1 MQNEIIKKIETLL
14 DYTQQKSFTNYPE
27 YSADEVNQI
36 IEQEAKLTRFNY
48 LSRIKE
54 FQRSNLSDSHSGNKK
69 FVVFWGYPGAG
80 KSFMVDKL
88 IKRHQ
93 QENPDILFNIIDKD
107 QHRDIFGNLF
117 EHLRGHVEECE
128 KFGRP
133 AMEYVRQILNLT
145 LDSGRKSVISIGAMG
160 AGSEFCDNASTAIDN
175 GYKAQ
180 AVYMCVNPDVAY
192 LSNVYRCCTLY
203 DKMIHQ
209 GQELYPRLVSRP
221 YFDGVQQKLDG
232 MILQIDA
239 FQKQNPDNVELLVVN
254 RANQT
259 IYDSQQ
265 ASEQNVLGKIHFEEN
280 RLLSSNEL
288 ILINKQISLIDTNI
302 RHRCENNIYYPSQK
316 EIAAMQTA
324 LSNIESQVVKTQA
337 ANTLK
342 FFLLNDRK
350 EKAV

>member
-1 MQNEIIKKIETLL
+1 MQNEIIEKIERLL
-14 DYTQQKSFTNYPE
+14 DYTSQKTFVNYPE
-27 YSADEVNQI
+27 YTPEEVEKI
-36 IEQEAKLTRFNY
+36 IAQEQKLTRYNY

-54 FQRSNLSDSHSGNKK
+54 FQKSNLSDSHAGDKK

-93 QENPDILFNIIDKD
+93 QDNPDILFNIIDKD

-128 KFGRP
+128 KFGHP
-133 AMEYVRQILNLT
+133 AMDYVRQILQLT
-145 LDSGRKSVISIGAMG
+145 LESGNKSVISIGAMG
-160 AGSEFCDNASTAIDN
+160 AGSEFCDNARTAIAN

-180 AVYMCVNPDVAY
+180 AVYMCVNPDIAY
-192 LSNVYRCCTLY
+192 LSNVYRSCTLY

-221 YFDGVQQKLDG
+221 YFNSVQQKLDG

-239 FQKQNPDNVELLVVN
+239 FQKLNADDVHLLVVN

-259 IYDSQQ
+259 IYDSEKDN
-265 ASEQNVLGKIHFEEN
+265 SQNVLGKIHFEEN
-280 RLLSSNEL
+280 RLLSPNEMVL
-288 ILINKQISLIDTNI
+288 LNKQVALIDTNI
-302 RHRCENNIYYPSQK
+302 RHRCENNVYYPSQK
-316 EIAAMQTA
+316 EIDAMQTA
-324 LSNIESQVVKTQA
+324 LTNIETQIVKTRT

-342 FFLLNDRK
+342 FFLENDSK
-350 EKAV
+350 VKVG